1 MTQVQ
6 ALELM
11 RKRYATCQKTCS
23 DIAATLM
30 LDEAAASF
38 RLRGGPD
45 KEEVPVKRI
54 SVSQESLDK
63 LGAQLL
69 WLRSAQSE
77 LDRLFTG
84 RHADALR
91 QELQS
96 MTSKISALV
105 DKAVA
110 DRKFPKMET
119 GAPTKLLHEGVQL
132 VMKEAKTYLKG
143 KLTTSEIITL
153 NKRDA
158 PFYTVFIIAKNVKT
172 ADSIIPTYILAVS
185 ESTETILNKRK
196 RYLTHLPEIS
206 TQFDPRY
213 IWSDTDDLKRVSEVV
228 LSAHFI
234 NDVPSEGT
242 RNIRVKIGI
251 IPGVARTT
259 ITKNG
264 ALEVQ
269 IASGSD
275 IDDVTVAV
283 YKYIVS
289 EIRRTNPMYQG
300 NVTHVESERDGRTY
314 VTFSAPQGM
323 NRPKF
328 KDNKSLQEALKIFEA
343 SLVVTASLDLNK
355 LQSIG

>member
-1 MTQVQ
+1 M
-6 ALELM
+6 
-11 RKRYATCQKTCS
+11 
-23 DIAATLM
+23 
-30 LDEAAASF
+30 
-38 RLRGGPD
+38 
-45 KEEVPVKRI
+45 
-54 SVSQESLDK
+54 
-63 LGAQLL
+63 
-69 WLRSAQSE
+69 
-77 LDRLFTG
+77 
-84 RHADALR
+84 
-91 QELQS
+91 
-96 MTSKISALV
+96 
-105 DKAVA
+105 
-110 DRKFPKMET
+110 
-119 GAPTKLLHEGVQL
+119 
-132 VMKEAKTYLKG
+132 
-143 KLTTSEIITL
+143 
-153 NKRDA
+153 
-158 PFYTVFIIAKNVKT
+158 
-172 ADSIIPTYILAVS
+172 
-185 ESTETILNKRK
+185 
-196 RYLTHLPEIS
+196 
-206 TQFDPRY
+206 
-213 IWSDTDDLKRVSEVV
+213 
-228 LSAHFI
+228 
-234 NDVPSEGT
+234 PSEGT